1 MNAVNIH
8 PCIKDV
14 YVIGLLDHVFA
25 GSLLIHHVVQ
35 IIENG

>member
-14 YVIGLLDHVFA
+14 YVVGLLDNVFA
-25 GSLLIHHVVQ
+25 GSLLIH
-35 IIENG
+35 